1 MSAITHMPTSIAPPA
16 TAPRR
21 RFPLIIVLLLVPM
34 AVVNLAA
41 FVLPVLRLGQISFL
55 ESRSGGVLTD
65 VYTFGN
71 YLDFFT
77 DSFNFGLVIN
87 SLWIS
92 FTVTVATLICAY
104 PIALFLH
111 RVSPVWR
118 NTLFVITVSPLLVSS
133 VVRTYGWMVLLGDQ
147 GLINGSLLSMGLIS
161 EPVRL
166 INNTLGVFIG
176 LVEILIPYMALAL
189 IAGFGKLDQSL
200 EEAAAS
206 LGANAFTRF
215 RRIVFPL
222 TLPGVA
228 LGCLLC
234 FVLAISSFITPKLL
248 GGGRVFLLA
257 TEIFDQAIIQ
267 LEWPRA
273 AATSVIVL
281 IIFGFALAVYSRV
294 VRRFD

>member
-1 MSAITHMPTSIAPPA
+1 MTALTSASNNLVKQK
-16 TAPRR
+16 RGW
-21 RFPLIIVLLLVPM
+21 FPLIAVGLLLPM
-34 AVVNLAA
+34 ALINLIAFIVPVANLA
-41 FVLPVLRLGQISFL
+41 QISFL

-65 VYTFGN
+65 NYTLEN
-71 YLDFFT
+71 YLSFFT
-77 DSFNFGLVIN
+77 DSFNWELIFN

-92 FTVTVATLICAY
+92 TLITVMTLVCAY

-118 NTLFVITVSPLLVSS
+118 NLLFVITVSPLLVSS
-133 VVRTYGWMVLLGDQ
+133 VVRTYGRMVLLGDQ
-147 GLINGSLLSMGLIS
+147 GLINGMLMSTGLIS
-161 EPVRL
+161 EPFRL
-166 INNTLGVFIG
+166 VNNTLGVFIG
-176 LVEILIPYMALAL
+176 MVEILIPYMALSL
-189 IAGFGKLDQSL
+189 IAGFGRLNVTL

-206 LGANAFTRF
+206 LGANSFTRF
-215 RRIVFPL
+215 RRVIFPL

-248 GGGRVFLLA
+248 GGGRVFMLA
-257 TEIFDQAIIQ
+257 TEIYDQAVIQ

-281 IIFGFALAVYSRV
+281 IIFGLALVVYSRIA
-294 VRRFD
+294 RRID

>member
-1 MSAITHMPTSIAPPA
+1 MTAITSTGIIPAKPSRRRRYGLVAVALLLPMALINLIAFIAPVA
-16 TAPRR
+16 H
-21 RFPLIIVLLLVPM
+21 
-34 AVVNLAA
+34 LA
-41 FVLPVLRLGQISFL
+41 QISFL
-55 ESRSGGVLTD
+55 QSESGGVLTD
-65 VYTFGN
+65 RYTFEN
-71 YLDFFT
+71 YINFFT
-77 DSFNFGLVIN
+77 DSFNWGLVFN
-87 SLWIS
+87 SLWLSAFI
-92 FTVTVATLICAY
+92 TLATLICAY

-118 NTLFVITVSPLLVSS
+118 NFLFVVTVSPLLVSS

-147 GLINGSLLSMGLIS
+147 GLVNGALMNLGIIS
-161 EPVRL
+161 SPIRL
-166 INNTLGVFIG
+166 VNNTLGVFIG
-176 LVEILIPYMALAL
+176 MVEILIPYMALSL
-189 IAGFGKLDQSL
+189 IAGFGRLNASL

-215 RRIVFPL
+215 RRIILPL
-222 TLPGVA
+222 TLPGIA

-257 TEIFDQAIIQ
+257 TEIYDQAVIQ

-281 IIFGFALAVYSRV
+281 IIFGLALMVYSRIA
-294 VRRFD
+294 RRID

>member
-1 MSAITHMPTSIAPPA
+1 LINLVAFIAPVA
-16 TAPRR
+16 H
-21 RFPLIIVLLLVPM
+21 
-34 AVVNLAA
+34 LA
-41 FVLPVLRLGQISFL
+41 QISFL
-55 ESRSGGVLTD
+55 QSESGGVLTD
-65 VYTFGN
+65 RYTFEN
-71 YLDFFT
+71 YINFFT
-77 DSFNFGLVIN
+77 DSFNWGLVFN
-87 SLWIS
+87 SLWLSAFI
-92 FTVTVATLICAY
+92 TLATLICAY

-118 NTLFVITVSPLLVSS
+118 NFLFVVTVSPLLVSS

-147 GLINGSLLSMGLIS
+147 GLVNGALMNLGIIS
-161 EPVRL
+161 SPIRL
-166 INNTLGVFIG
+166 VNNTLGVFIG
-176 LVEILIPYMALAL
+176 MVEILIPYMALSL
-189 IAGFGKLDQSL
+189 IAGFGRLNASL

-215 RRIVFPL
+215 RRIILPL
-222 TLPGVA
+222 TLPGIA

-257 TEIFDQAIIQ
+257 TEIYDQAVIQ

-281 IIFGFALAVYSRV
+281 IIFGLALMVYSRIA
-294 VRRFD
+294 RRID

>member
-1 MSAITHMPTSIAPPA
+1 MTAIASSVQSIAKPK
-16 TAPRR
+16 RGW
-21 RFPLIIVLLLVPM
+21 FPLIAVALLLPM
-34 AVVNLAA
+34 ALINLIAFIVPVANLA
-41 FVLPVLRLGQISFL
+41 QISFL

-65 VYTFGN
+65 NYTLEN
-71 YLDFFT
+71 YLSFFT
-77 DSFNFGLVIN
+77 DSFNWELIFN

-92 FTVTVATLICAY
+92 TLITVMTLICAY

-118 NTLFVITVSPLLVSS
+118 NLLFVITVSPLLVSS

-147 GLINGSLLSMGLIS
+147 GLINGMLMSSGLIS
-161 EPVRL
+161 EPFRL
-166 INNTLGVFIG
+166 VNNTLGVFIG
-176 LVEILIPYMALAL
+176 MVEILIPYMALSL
-189 IAGFGKLDQSL
+189 IAGFGRLNVTL

-206 LGANAFTRF
+206 LGANSFTRF
-215 RRIVFPL
+215 LRVIFPL

-248 GGGRVFLLA
+248 GGGRVFMLA
-257 TEIFDQAIIQ
+257 TEIYDQAVIQ

-281 IIFGFALAVYSRV
+281 IIFGLALVVYSRIA
-294 VRRFD
+294 RRID

>member
-1 MSAITHMPTSIAPPA
+1 MSAVTHTAPPLTQNA
-16 TAPRR
+16 QKNRK
-21 RFPLIIVLLLVPM
+21 FPVVVLALLVPM
-34 AVVNLAA
+34 AVINFIA
-41 FVLPVLRLGQISFL
+41 FVLPVLSLGQISFM
-55 ESRSGGVLTD
+55 ESRSGGVLTQN
-65 VYTFGN
+65 YTFEN

-92 FTVTVATLICAY
+92 FAITLATLICAY

-118 NTLFVITVSPLLVSS
+118 NVLFVITVSPLLVSS

-147 GLINGSLLSMGLIS
+147 GIINGSLISLGLIS
-161 EPVRL
+161 EPFRL

-176 LVEILIPYMALAL
+176 LVEILIPYMALSL
-189 IAGFGKLDQSL
+189 IAGFGKLDQAY

-215 RRIVFPL
+215 RRIIFPL

-257 TEIFDQAIIQ
+257 TEIFDQAVIQ

-281 IIFGFALAVYSRV
+281 IIFGIALAIYSRV

>member
-1 MSAITHMPTSIAPPA
+1 MTALTSASNNLVKPK
-16 TAPRR
+16 RGW
-21 RFPLIIVLLLVPM
+21 FPLIAVGLLLPM
-34 AVVNLAA
+34 ALINLIAFIVPVANLA
-41 FVLPVLRLGQISFL
+41 QISFL

-65 VYTFGN
+65 NYTLEN
-71 YLDFFT
+71 YLSFFT
-77 DSFNFGLVIN
+77 DSFNWELIFN

-92 FTVTVATLICAY
+92 TLITVMTLVCAY

-118 NTLFVITVSPLLVSS
+118 NLLFVITVSPLLVSS

-147 GLINGSLLSMGLIS
+147 GLINGMLMSTGLIS
-161 EPVRL
+161 EPFRL
-166 INNTLGVFIG
+166 VNNTLGVFIG
-176 LVEILIPYMALAL
+176 MVEILIPYMALSL
-189 IAGFGKLDQSL
+189 IAGFGRLNVTL

-206 LGANAFTRF
+206 LGANSFTRF
-215 RRIVFPL
+215 RRVIFPL

-248 GGGRVFLLA
+248 GGGRVFMLA
-257 TEIFDQAIIQ
+257 TEIYDQAVIQ

-281 IIFGFALAVYSRV
+281 IIFGLALVVYSRIA
-294 VRRFD
+294 RRID

>member
-1 MSAITHMPTSIAPPA
+1 MTALTSVSNSLTKPK
-16 TAPRR
+16 RGW
-21 RFPLIIVLLLVPM
+21 FPLIAVGLLLPM
-34 AVVNLAA
+34 ALINLIAFIVPVANLA
-41 FVLPVLRLGQISFL
+41 QISFL

-65 VYTFGN
+65 NYTLEN
-71 YLDFFT
+71 YLSFFT
-77 DSFNFGLVIN
+77 DSFNWELIFN

-92 FTVTVATLICAY
+92 TLITLMTLICAY

-118 NTLFVITVSPLLVSS
+118 NLLFVITVSPLLVSS

-147 GLINGSLLSMGLIS
+147 GLINGMLMSTGLIS
-161 EPVRL
+161 EPFRL
-166 INNTLGVFIG
+166 VNNTLGVFIG
-176 LVEILIPYMALAL
+176 MVEILIPYMALSL
-189 IAGFGKLDQSL
+189 IAGFGRLNVTL

-206 LGANAFTRF
+206 LGANSFTRF
-215 RRIVFPL
+215 RRVIFPL

-248 GGGRVFLLA
+248 GGGRVFMLA
-257 TEIFDQAIIQ
+257 TEIYDQAVIQ

-281 IIFGFALAVYSRV
+281 IIFGLALVVYSRIA
-294 VRRFD
+294 RRID

>member
-1 MSAITHMPTSIAPPA
+1 MTAIASSVQSIAKPK
-16 TAPRR
+16 RGW
-21 RFPLIIVLLLVPM
+21 FPLIAVALLLPM
-34 AVVNLAA
+34 ALINLIAFIVPVANLA
-41 FVLPVLRLGQISFL
+41 QISFL

-65 VYTFGN
+65 NYTLEN
-71 YLDFFT
+71 YLSFFT
-77 DSFNFGLVIN
+77 DSFNWELIFN

-92 FTVTVATLICAY
+92 TLITVMTLICAY

-118 NTLFVITVSPLLVSS
+118 NLLFVITVSPLLVSS

-147 GLINGSLLSMGLIS
+147 GLINGMLMSSGLIS
-161 EPVRL
+161 EPFRL
-166 INNTLGVFIG
+166 VNNTLGVFIG
-176 LVEILIPYMALAL
+176 MVEILIPYMALSL
-189 IAGFGKLDQSL
+189 IAGFGRLNVTL

-206 LGANAFTRF
+206 LGANSFTRF
-215 RRIVFPL
+215 RRVIFPL

-248 GGGRVFLLA
+248 GGGRVFMLA
-257 TEIFDQAIIQ
+257 TEIYDQAVIQ

-273 AATSVIVL
+273 ASTSVIVL
-281 IIFGFALAVYSRV
+281 IIFGLALVVYSRIA
-294 VRRFD
+294 RRID

>member
-1 MSAITHMPTSIAPPA
+1 MTALASASNNLAKPK
-16 TAPRR
+16 RGW
-21 RFPLIIVLLLVPM
+21 FPLIAIGLLLPM
-34 AVVNLAA
+34 ALINLIAFIVPVANLA
-41 FVLPVLRLGQISFL
+41 QISFL

-65 VYTFGN
+65 NYTLEN
-71 YLDFFT
+71 YLSFFT
-77 DSFNFGLVIN
+77 DSFNWELIFN

-92 FTVTVATLICAY
+92 TLITVMTLICAY

-118 NTLFVITVSPLLVSS
+118 NLLFVITVSPLLVSS

-147 GLINGSLLSMGLIS
+147 GLINGMLMSTGLIS
-161 EPVRL
+161 EPFRL
-166 INNTLGVFIG
+166 VNNTLGVFIG
-176 LVEILIPYMALAL
+176 MVEILIPYMALSL
-189 IAGFGKLDQSL
+189 IAGFGRLNVTL

-206 LGANAFTRF
+206 LGANSFTRF
-215 RRIVFPL
+215 RRVIFPL

-248 GGGRVFLLA
+248 GGGRVFMLA
-257 TEIFDQAIIQ
+257 TEIYDQAVIQ

-281 IIFGFALAVYSRV
+281 IIFGLALVVYSRIA
-294 VRRFD
+294 RRID

>member
-1 MSAITHMPTSIAPPA
+1 MTAIISPTK
-16 TAPRR
+16 TLTKQRR
-21 RFPLIIVLLLVPM
+21 GWFPLIAVGLLLPM
-34 AVVNLAA
+34 ALINLIAFIVPVVNLAK
-41 FVLPVLRLGQISFL
+41 ISFQ
-55 ESRSGGVLTD
+55 ESRNGGVLTEN
-65 VYTFGN
+65 YTLEN
-71 YLDFFT
+71 YLSFFT
-77 DSFNFGLVIN
+77 DSFNWDLIFN

-92 FTVTVATLICAY
+92 TVITVMTLICAY

-118 NTLFVITVSPLLVSS
+118 NLLFVITVSPLLVSS

-147 GLINGSLLSMGLIS
+147 GLINGVLMSAGLIS
-161 EPVRL
+161 EPFRL

-176 LVEILIPYMALAL
+176 MVEILIPYMALSL
-189 IAGFGKLDQSL
+189 IAGFGRLNISL

-206 LGANAFTRF
+206 LGANSFTRF
-215 RRIVFPL
+215 RRIIFPL

-234 FVLAISSFITPKLL
+234 FVLSISSFITPKLL

-257 TEIFDQAIIQ
+257 TEIYDQAVIQ

-281 IIFGFALAVYSRV
+281 IIFGLALVVYSRIA
-294 VRRFD
+294 RRID

>member
-1 MSAITHMPTSIAPPA
+1 MAVMTPPVYPVTS
-16 TAPRR
+16 RKR
-21 RFPLIIVLLLVPM
+21 SLFPLIAVCLLLPM
-34 AVVNLAA
+34 ALINLVAFIIPVTNLAT
-41 FVLPVLRLGQISFL
+41 ISFV

-65 VYTFGN
+65 QYTLDN
-71 YLDFFT
+71 YLRFFT
-77 DSFNFGLVIN
+77 DSFNWALIFN

-92 FTVTVATLICAY
+92 TLITVMTLVCAY

-118 NTLFVITVSPLLVSS
+118 NLLFVITVSPLLVSS

-147 GLINGSLLSMGLIS
+147 GIINGAMMSSGLIS
-161 EPVRL
+161 EPFRL

-176 LVEILIPYMALAL
+176 MVEILIPYMALAL
-189 IAGFGKLDQSL
+189 IAGFGRLNITL

-206 LGANAFTRF
+206 LGANSFTRF
-215 RRIVFPL
+215 RRVIFPL

-257 TEIFDQAIIQ
+257 TEIYDQAVIQ
-267 LEWPRA
+267 LEWPQA

-281 IIFGFALAVYSRV
+281 IIFGLALVVYSRIA
-294 VRRFD
+294 RRID

>member
-1 MSAITHMPTSIAPPA
+1 MTAIISPPQ
-16 TAPRR
+16 TVTKQKRGW
-21 RFPLIIVLLLVPM
+21 FPLIAVGLLLPM
-34 AVVNLAA
+34 ALINLIAFIVPVVNLAK
-41 FVLPVLRLGQISFL
+41 ISFQ
-55 ESRSGGVLTD
+55 ESRNGGVLTEN
-65 VYTFGN
+65 YTLEN
-71 YLDFFT
+71 YLSFFT
-77 DSFNFGLVIN
+77 DSFNWDLIFN

-92 FTVTVATLICAY
+92 TVITVMTLICAY

-118 NTLFVITVSPLLVSS
+118 NLLFVITVSPLLVSS

-147 GLINGSLLSMGLIS
+147 GLINGVLMSAGLIS
-161 EPVRL
+161 EPFRL
-166 INNTLGVFIG
+166 INNKLGVFIG
-176 LVEILIPYMALAL
+176 MVEILIPYMALSL
-189 IAGFGKLDQSL
+189 IAGFGRLNISL

-206 LGANAFTRF
+206 LGANSFTRF
-215 RRIVFPL
+215 RRIIFPL

-234 FVLAISSFITPKLL
+234 FVLSISSFITPKLL

-257 TEIFDQAIIQ
+257 TEIYDQAVIQ

-281 IIFGFALAVYSRV
+281 IIFGLALVVYSRIA
-294 VRRFD
+294 RRID